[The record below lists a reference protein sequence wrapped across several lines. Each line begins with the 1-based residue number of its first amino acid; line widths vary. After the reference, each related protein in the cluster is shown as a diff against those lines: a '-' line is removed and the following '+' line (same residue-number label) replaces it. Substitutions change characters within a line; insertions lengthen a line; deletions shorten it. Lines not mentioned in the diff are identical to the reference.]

1 MSKVTLTEV
10 LGVND
15 PMLNDNFELTFTKV
29 PGGSVADG
37 RQLRLQCRSGVKP
50 GMSITEVEIELFGH
64 KVKHAAR
71 KVFSGSMS
79 VGFVESHEG
88 RITTVLE
95 NWAESIRGTDTQSGT
110 IKKYYATIATLNIF
124 DQTGAVSLSYR
135 IYNVWP
141 TQVPDY
147 SFDGAGGSVIQ
158 VDVEFA
164 YDYYERA

>member
-10 LGVND
+10 LGIND

-29 PGGSVADG
+29 PGGGADG
-37 RQLRLQCRSGVKP
+37 RQMRLQCRSGVKP
-50 GMSITEVEIELFGH
+50 GMSIQEVEIELFGH

-79 VGFVESHEG
+79 VGFVESYEG
-88 RITTVLE
+88 RITQGLE
-95 NWAESIRGTDTQSGT
+95 AWAEMIRGTDTQSGSF
-110 IKKYYATIATLNIF
+110 KRDYATTAVLNIF
-124 DQTGAVSLSYR
+124 DQTGAVSLTYN

-147 SFDGAGGSVIQ
+147 SFDGAGGSAIQ